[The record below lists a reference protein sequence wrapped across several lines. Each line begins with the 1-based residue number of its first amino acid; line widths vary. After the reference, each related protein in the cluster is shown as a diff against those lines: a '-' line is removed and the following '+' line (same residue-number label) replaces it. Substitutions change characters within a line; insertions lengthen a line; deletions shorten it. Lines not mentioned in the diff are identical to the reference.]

1 MNETVLIRR
10 YNANGNSKVEIK
22 IRIILTK
29 EGLKEMK
36 TLLYNVIEF
45 ELKNLIKYHVQN
57 FSCMDTKCGQ

>member
-10 YNANGNSKVEIK
+10 YNANGVEIK

-45 ELKNLIKYHVQN
+45 ELKNLIEYHV
-57 FSCMDTKCGQ
+57 

>member
-45 ELKNLIKYHVQN
+45 ELKNLIKYHV
-57 FSCMDTKCGQ
+57 